1 MKRQCQTTI
10 VVGSQWGDEGKGK
23 ICDVLASSMNYVVRF
38 HGGNNAGH
46 TLAVNGETYKLHL
59 IPSGVLS
66 KSTILVIGTGVVV
79 DPKVLLEELAELKK
93 RGFSPRLKISERA
106 HMIMPYHIA
115 MDEGLSGH
123 QGKLAAGSTKR
134 GIAPVYADKAYRH
147 GLRMGD
153 LLEPD
158 LFAEKIEKSYSF
170 NVGIVKQLFNIPF
183 DRTVADITKE
193 YLEYGRKLSKFITD
207 TELELYRAA
216 QKHKTMLFEGAQGM
230 SLDPDHGMYPHT
242 TSSSN
247 IASFAG
253 VGGGFD
259 NNERKRIIG
268 VMKAYLSRV
277 GVSPFPSELPEAE
290 AKILRDKGGEY
301 GTTTGRPRRVG
312 WLDLVQVR
320 QSVRMSALTDIA
332 ITKLDILGG
341 YKKIPICVAYNIN
354 GKRVTEMPASLSKL
368 RVAKPIYKM
377 LPGWGDMDH
386 KTVDELAKKGYKALP
401 INIKNYIQFIERQ
414 VRCPLNIISFG
425 SDRHHTIER

>member
-1 MKRQCQTTI
+1 MIKQPQITI

-66 KSTILVIGTGVVV
+66 KKTTLVIGTGVVI
-79 DPKVLLEELAELKK
+79 DPKVLLEELSELKK
-93 RGFSPRLKISERA
+93 RGITPTLLISERA
-106 HMIMPYHIA
+106 HVIMPYHIT

-153 LLEPD
+153 LLDPK
-158 LFAEKIEKSYSF
+158 LFSEKIEKSYSF
-170 NVGIVKQLFNIPF
+170 NVGIVKHLFNIPF

-193 YLEYGRKLSKFITD
+193 YLEYGKKLAKYITD
-207 TELELYRAA
+207 TELELYHAA

-242 TSSSN
+242 TSSNN

-259 NNERKRIIG
+259 NNDRKRIIG

-277 GVSPFPSELPEAE
+277 GNSPFPSELPEAE
-290 AKILRDKGGEY
+290 AKKLRDKGGEY

-341 YKKIPICVAYNIN
+341 YKKIPVCVAYSIN
-354 GKRVTEMPASLSKL
+354 GKRVSEMPASLSQL
-368 RVAKPIYKM
+368 RVAKPIYTM
-377 LPGWGDMDH
+377 LPGWGEMDH
-386 KTVDELAKKGYKALP
+386 KTIDQLAKKGYKALP
-401 INIKNYIQFIERQ
+401 AAIKNYIAFIEKG

>member
-1 MKRQCQTTI
+1 MKRQRQTTI

-66 KSTILVIGTGVVV
+66 KHTTLVIGTGVVI

-93 RGFSPRLKISERA
+93 RGFSPKLKISERA
-106 HMIMPYHIA
+106 HVIMPYHIA

-153 LLEPD
+153 LLDPK
-158 LFAEKIEKSYSF
+158 LFAEKIQASYSF
-170 NVGIVKQLFNIPF
+170 NVGIVRHLFNIPF
-183 DRTVADITKE
+183 NQSATDITKE
-193 YLEYGRKLSKFITD
+193 YLGYGKKLARYITD
-207 TELELYRAA
+207 TELELFKAA
-216 QKHKTMLFEGAQGM
+216 QKGKTMLFEGAQGM

-259 NNERKRIIG
+259 NNQPKRIIG

-277 GVSPFPSELPEAE
+277 GVSPLPSELPEAE
-290 AKILRDKGGEY
+290 AKLLRDKGSEY
-301 GTTTGRPRRVG
+301 GTTTGRPRRVA

-341 YKKIPICVAYNIN
+341 YKKIPVCVAYSIN
-354 GKRVTEMPASLSKL
+354 GKRVTEMPASLSQL

-386 KTVDELAKKGYKALP
+386 KTVDQLAKKGYKALP
-401 INIKNYIQFIERQ
+401 PTIKNYIQFIEKE
-414 VRCPLNIISFG
+414 VHCPVNIISFG